1 MECTQFPGPEASC
14 LFLDPGVAQR
24 DARPLPTDDRVI
36 PDLVQVFTLAVQV
49 DGVEVAADDGVL
61 RHKIVVRGELQR
73 NGVPQMPAI
82 EGIADDDIVPGIVGG
97 IRVVLV
103 H

>member
-1 MECTQFPGPEASC
+1 MLVLVPAGI
-14 LFLDPGVAQR
+14 AQR
-24 DARPLPTDDRVI
+24 DARPLPADDRVV
-36 PDLVQVFTLAVQV
+36 PDLIQVFTLAVQV
-49 DGVEVAADDGVL
+49 DGVEMAADDGVL
-61 RHKIVVRGELQR
+61 RHEIVVRAELQQ

-103 H
+103 R